1 MTQNT
6 IQQFQLRLPSDL
18 KESIEKEA
26 EKNNRS
32 INAQII
38 FMLQNYENSEG
49 RLTFIPIDV
58 QMRLDKYQHDNNL
71 KNKKET
77 IFKLLNEALQSKD
90 TIKDI
95 MNHLYISYEK
105 QKNLK
110 VLAEEILLHHVLIK
124 ELTLSSDEIRFVCK
138 NNLGHGTIK
147 KTGELFI
154 NNKQYFPKRH
164 FK

>member
-38 FMLQNYENSEG
+38 FMLQNYEDSEG
-49 RLTFIPIDV
+49 RLTFLPIDV
-58 QMRLDKYQHDNNL
+58 QMRLDKYQQDNNL

-77 IFKLLNEALQSKD
+77 IFRLLNEALQSKD

-95 MNHLYISYEK
+95 MNYLYKSYEK

-110 VLAEEILLHHVLIK
+110 ILAEEILLHHVLIK
-124 ELTLSSDEIRFVCK
+124 ELTLSNDEIRFVCK
-138 NNLGHGTIK
+138 NNLGDGVIK

-154 NNKQYFPKRH
+154 NSREYYPKRH
-164 FK
+164 LK

>member
-38 FMLQNYENSEG
+38 FMLQNYEDSEG
-49 RLTFIPIDV
+49 RLTFLPIDV
-58 QMRLDKYQHDNNL
+58 QMRLDKYQQDNNL

-77 IFKLLNEALQSKD
+77 IFRLLNEVLQSKD
-90 TIKDI
+90 TIQDI
-95 MNHLYISYEK
+95 MNHLYKSYEK

-110 VLAEEILLHHVLIK
+110 ILAEEILLHHVLIEK
-124 ELTLSSDEIRFVCK
+124 LTLSNDEIRFLCK
-138 NNLGHGTIK
+138 NNLGFGTIK

-154 NNKQYFPKRH
+154 NDKAYYPKRYL
-164 FK
+164 K